1 MKNIVYKFGQESSS
15 KMKRKRITHTDR
27 EEKTILLNES
37 KFKRWA
43 HKNSC
48 QQTVFQS
55 NSMKLATDVWWEHII
70 GLKIV
75 LTVAAYAKYLKPSR
89 IVAYFITDL
98 LFHIWSELLNI
109 HINITEY
116 SCKYWDYFRICMAYF
131 KQWHMTWHPV
141 GMDQDI
147 NVAFEIT
154 HMVAITMC
162 CKWFEV

>member
-1 MKNIVYKFGQESSS
+1 MKNIAYKFGQESSS

-116 SCKYWDYFRICMAYF
+116 SCNIETILESA
-131 KQWHMTWHPV
+131 WHISSS
-141 GMDQDI
+141 DI
-147 NVAFEIT
+147 WLGILLAWIKIL
-154 HMVAITMC
+154 M
-162 CKWFEV
+162 